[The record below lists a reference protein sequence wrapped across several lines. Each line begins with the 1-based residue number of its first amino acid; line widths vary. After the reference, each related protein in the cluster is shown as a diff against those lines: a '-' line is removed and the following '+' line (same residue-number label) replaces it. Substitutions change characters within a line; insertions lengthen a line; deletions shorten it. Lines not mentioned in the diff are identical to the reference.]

1 MGFSDKSR
9 FLQVSPWEI
18 VQSTGDSSQH
28 HAILRLIAPDQT
40 DLVDPAGP
48 FVLIWCVNGLWIHH
62 GLWGI

>member
-1 MGFSDKSR
+1 MGFSDNRRSPLV
-9 FLQVSPWEI
+9 FLWEI

-48 FVLIWCVNGLWIHH
+48 FVLVCCVKGLWIYH
-62 GLWGI
+62 G